1 MVEPTGPDA
10 PSEMH
15 AGPLHHRLRRDD
27 LRDLARGWAHSSG
40 LHSPPARGWARTSR
54 LDKHGLGAVCSISCC
69 EREAATS
76 AANRRERES
85 LSRPRCQAVYP
96 STVSSSR
103 SSASPGSSPAAR
115 RARL

>member
-15 AGPLHHRLRRDD
+15 AGPLHHRLWRDD

-54 LDKHGLGAVCSISCC
+54 LDIFMFL
-69 EREAATS
+69 
-76 AANRRERES
+76 
-85 LSRPRCQAVYP
+85 
-96 STVSSSR
+96 SSSQ
-103 SSASPGSSPAAR
+103 AR
-115 RARL
+115 FGRCLLHLLL